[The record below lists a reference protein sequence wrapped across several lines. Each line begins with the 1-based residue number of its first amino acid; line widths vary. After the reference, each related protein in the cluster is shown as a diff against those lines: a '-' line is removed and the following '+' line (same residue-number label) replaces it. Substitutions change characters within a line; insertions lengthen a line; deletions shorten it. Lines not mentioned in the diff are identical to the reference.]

1 MLFFLSLTASPKC
14 DKQHHQ
20 SASELNDIRKSVEKK
35 QAGNSYF
42 CGVVLS
48 ERMRYAINL
57 FLENAKKN
65 LEAKHCFIRGI
76 FFSVQHYLPAS
87 SFEQHIECMVMRNF
101 SSNFCDFYSAL
112 RVPCLTRIS
121 CNSKIRS

>member
-1 MLFFLSLTASPKC
+1 MLPEVMLFFLSLTASPKC

-35 QAGNSYF
+35 HAGNSFF

-76 FFSVQHYLPAS
+76 FIFSIALPPS
-87 SFEQHIECMVMRNF
+87 
-101 SSNFCDFYSAL
+101 
-112 RVPCLTRIS
+112 
-121 CNSKIRS
+121 

>member
-1 MLFFLSLTASPKC
+1 MILES
-14 DKQHHQ
+14 QM
-20 SASELNDIRKSVEKK
+20 EKHV
-35 QAGNSYF
+35 GNSFF

-76 FFSVQHYLPAS
+76 FIFSTALPPS
-87 SFEQHIECMVMRNF
+87 
-101 SSNFCDFYSAL
+101 
-112 RVPCLTRIS
+112 
-121 CNSKIRS
+121 